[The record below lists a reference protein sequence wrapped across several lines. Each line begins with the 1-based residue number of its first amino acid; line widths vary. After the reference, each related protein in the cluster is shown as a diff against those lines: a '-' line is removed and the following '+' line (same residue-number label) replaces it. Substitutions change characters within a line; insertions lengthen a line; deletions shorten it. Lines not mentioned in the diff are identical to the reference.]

1 MHSQH
6 PEIAKKWDME
16 ENKMEH
22 GKHMMPGMPPKEM
35 KDKDMGKKEARM
47 KAVKKALKKKK

>member
-1 MHSQH
+1 
-6 PEIAKKWDME
+6 
-16 ENKMEH
+16 
-22 GKHMMPGMPPKEM
+22 MPGMPPKEM

>member
-1 MHSQH
+1 
-6 PEIAKKWDME
+6 
-16 ENKMEH
+16 MEH

-35 KDKDMGKKEARM
+35 SDKDMRKMTKDKKM